1 MHQQSL
7 DQLPDVLTISEVA
20 RFLRV
25 STAVVYGMVGRY
37 RRTNGREG
45 MPVFMAGARMR
56 RAHADPR
63 KCALRSGRHFGDPPV
78 RSTSPTQTWRMTSAA
93 LKRTFFNPAYLQS
106 TAR

>member
-25 STAVVYGMVGRY
+25 STAVVYGMAGRY

-45 MPVFMAGARMR
+45 MPVFMAGARMMR
-56 RAHADPR
+56 IAKLDLIRYMT
-63 KCALRSGRHFGDPPV
+63 GEPPHG
-78 RSTSPTQTWRMTSAA
+78 
-93 LKRTFFNPAYLQS
+93 PAQLG
-106 TAR
+106 

>member
-37 RRTNGREG
+37 RRTNGKEG
-45 MPVFMAGARMR
+45 MPVFMAGARMMR
-56 RAHADPR
+56 IAKLDLIRYMTGEPPRGHAQ
-63 KCALRSGRHFGDPPV
+63 LG
-78 RSTSPTQTWRMTSAA
+78 
-93 LKRTFFNPAYLQS
+93 
-106 TAR
+106 